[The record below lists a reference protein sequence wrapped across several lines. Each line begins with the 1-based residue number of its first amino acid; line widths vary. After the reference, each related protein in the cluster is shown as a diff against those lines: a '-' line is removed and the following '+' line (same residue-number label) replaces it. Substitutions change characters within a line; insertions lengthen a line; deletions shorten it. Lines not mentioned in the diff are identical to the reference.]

1 MSLSEVQITDQITGT
16 GEVAS
21 KGALVFIHYTGTLKD
36 GTVFDSSHTHG
47 RPFEFV
53 VGSKKVI
60 QGMSQGVLGMK
71 VGGKRT
77 LQIPASLAYG
87 ERTMGKIPPHSDL
100 IFEVELL
107 ESRPRE

>member
-1 MSLSEVQITDQITGT
+1 MTMTDIQITDHNTGE

-21 KGALVFIHYTGTLKD
+21 KGALVFIHYTGTLQD
-36 GTVFDSSHTHG
+36 GTVFDSSYTHG

-60 QGMSQGVLGMK
+60 QGMSMGVLGMK
-71 VGGKRT
+71 VGGKRKI
-77 LQIPASLAYG
+77 QIPAALAYA

-100 IFEVELL
+100 TFEVELL